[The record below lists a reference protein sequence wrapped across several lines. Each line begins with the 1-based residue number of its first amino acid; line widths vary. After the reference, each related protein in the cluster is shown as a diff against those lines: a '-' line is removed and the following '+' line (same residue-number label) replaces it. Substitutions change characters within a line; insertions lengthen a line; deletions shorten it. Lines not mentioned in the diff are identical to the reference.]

1 MNLRHLEIVEAVAE
15 TGSFTGAAKK
25 LFITQSAVS
34 HAVAELEAQAGTA
47 LFDRLPKGVSITP
60 CGRSL
65 LEGSRGILIAC
76 RNLDRRMAH
85 LEEDT
90 PLHIVSSI
98 TIATSLLPA
107 ILERFCGTYPQLKV
121 SARVVSA
128 DAVIDVLRHGDA
140 DIAFWEGP
148 APREGFSIIPLG
160 SYRLKAACSP
170 RLSLPRQPLSLPQ
183 LCRYPLLLR
192 ERGSA
197 IRDTFDRLLAAESLA
212 AEPTWESVNSLALVK
227 AAEAGLGVAVL
238 PENLLS
244 EPVSAGRLQE
254 IELRAAAMENQMF
267 AMFHQNQYLTKPLQL
282 LLDTVQNCLALDSP
296 GL

>member
-65 LEGSRGILIAC
+65 LEESRGILIAC

-107 ILERFCGTYPQLKV
+107 ILERFLGTYPH
-121 SARVVSA
+121 
-128 DAVIDVLRHGDA
+128 LR
-140 DIAFWEGP
+140 
-148 APREGFSIIPLG
+148 
-160 SYRLKAACSP
+160 SP
-170 RLSLPRQPLSLPQ
+170 
-183 LCRYPLLLR
+183 
-192 ERGSA
+192 
-197 IRDTFDRLLAAESLA
+197 
-212 AEPTWESVNSLALVK
+212 
-227 AAEAGLGVAVL
+227 
-238 PENLLS
+238 
-244 EPVSAGRLQE
+244 
-254 IELRAAAMENQMF
+254 
-267 AMFHQNQYLTKPLQL
+267 
-282 LLDTVQNCLALDSP
+282 P
-296 GL
+296 GW